1 MSRGAAGWLRS
12 DRMMRTRDPRRG
24 YVFAVL
30 AMAASGVAIYVNS
43 LGVRMFADST
53 LYTALKN
60 SVTGLALLAPFA
72 WSPHARASLRRLT
85 VREMLLLALV
95 AVIGG
100 SLSYALYFRGL
111 QMTTP
116 VTASVIDHTQFL
128 IVAALAAV
136 FLGERFSAAIWAALL
151 VLLAGL
157 TIGIAA
163 GAVRWDAGV
172 ILVSAATLLWAVDF
186 VIMKLLLRSVPP
198 LIVMTFKMSAGSIIL
213 LLFVAASGGLGQ
225 VGTLTPLQWA
235 FIAVTGVLL
244 LVFTLSSVL
253 GLRDASAT
261 AVTAIPAGSPIITT
275 ALVLVS
281 RSSDVPPS
289 RWLGLSL
296 AFAAVLVIFILGR
309 RAEVR
314 AAEHARG
321 DTR

>member
-1 MSRGAAGWLRS
+1 
-12 DRMMRTRDPRRG
+12 MMRPRDPRRG

-43 LGVRMFADST
+43 LGVRTFSDST

-60 SVTGLALLAPFA
+60 SVTGLALLVPFG
-72 WSPHARASLRRLT
+72 WSSNARSSLKRLT
-85 VREMLLLALV
+85 ARELLLLVLV

-111 QMTTP
+111 QLTTP

-128 IVAALAAV
+128 VVAGLAAV

-151 VLLAGL
+151 VLLIGL

-163 GAVRWDAGV
+163 GAVRWDTGV

-186 VIMKLLLRSVPP
+186 VIMKLLLGSVPP
-198 LIVMTFKMSAGSIIL
+198 LIVMMFKMSAGSVL
-213 LLFVAASGGLGQ
+213 LMLWVAASGRLGL
-225 VGTLTPLQWA
+225 VAALTPLQWE
-235 FIAVTGVLL
+235 FVAVTGILL
-244 LVFTLSSVL
+244 LAFTLTSVL

-261 AVTAIPAGSPIITT
+261 AVTAIPAGSPILTT

-281 RSSDVPPS
+281 RTAEIPPS
-289 RWLGLSL
+289 RWLGLAL
-296 AFAAVLVIFILGR
+296 AFAAVIVVFTLGR

-314 AAEHARG
+314 AAQQAREG
-321 DTR
+321 RR